1 MRLLG
6 AMPMT
11 LRYSDLN
18 PIGIEQSAAS
28 RAVLPSDEIYLL
40 SCDAPRGN
48 ATHNSR
54 ALFSFA

>member
-1 MRLLG
+1 
-6 AMPMT
+6 MT

-28 RAVLPSDEIYLL
+28 RGVLPSDEIYLL

-54 ALFSFA
+54 ALFSFAQLVE